1 MKYIHIHVARICRAI
16 NEYLGA
22 HGHSLP
28 AYGEESQRSVASTV
42 RDLLEEE
49 TVLSDMLEDQYYE
62 VTRSFGCPYS
72 VEEALILGTTGFN
85 PEPLELYL
93 AKQCTLDAAIETCFA
108 QTFYDALRDQYGEEP
123 EEQEPELELEL
134 VKN

>member
-1 MKYIHIHVARICRAI
+1 MKYIHIHVAKICRTI

-28 AYGEESQRSVASTV
+28 AFGEESQRSIASTV
-42 RDLLEEE
+42 RELLEEE
-49 TVLSDMLEDQYYE
+49 TVLADMLEDQYYE

-72 VEEALILGTTGFN
+72 VEEALILGSTGFN

-93 AKQCTLDAAIETCFA
+93 VKQCTLDAAIETCFA
-108 QTFYDALRDQYGEEP
+108 QTFYDALRDQYGQEP
-123 EEQEPELELEL
+123 EEEQEPELEL